1 MLFNHLKYYNVLQ
14 VGIHVAISLMGV
26 CDVVLGTAGV
36 SLDRFSSQ
44 KNRKLKL
51 KFPRKLFDNKNIL
64 CLQEVHGKDE
74 YLQAI
79 QVLAP
84 RFRFFLVPSFLK
96 RKRRRIGFLHQ
107 QGTSA

>member
-1 MLFNHLKYYNVLQ
+1 M
-14 VGIHVAISLMGV
+14 AISLMGV

-51 KFPRKLFDNKNIL
+51 KYFRKLFDNNNIL
-64 CLQEVHGKDE
+64 CFQEVHGKDE
-74 YLQAI
+74 YLHAI

-84 RFRFFLVPSFLK
+84 QFRFFW
-96 RKRRRIGFLHQ
+96 FLHF
-107 QGTSA
+107 